1 MLADVTRHAL
11 SRICDAHQFSSYFA
25 SPSDPGIHL
34 IFDLESLPHPSYLA
48 LVIFAAYFVRGLTGF
63 GSALVAVPLLVL
75 VLPLKLAV
83 PVIVLLDYLASLSH
97 GIRHFKHIQW
107 RDLLP
112 MLPFTLLGILIA
124 LFLLKQLQPGL
135 LTDALGLFI
144 ICYAIYSLLPLPPL
158 HGSRLWSA
166 PLGTLAGLVG
176 TVFGTGGPFT
186 VIYLGLRD
194 LGKTAFRGTLAT
206 LFALDGGM
214 RLIGFSLSG
223 FYNRDNLMLVLVALP
238 IMALGLYV
246 GGHIHTNL
254 SRRSFV
260 RLVAGVLIASGCS
273 LLLKQ

>member
-1 MLADVTRHAL
+1 MFPELA
-11 SRICDAHQFSSYFA
+11 
-25 SPSDPGIHL
+25 
-34 IFDLESLPHPSYLA
+34 SLPHPGYLA
-48 LVIFAAYFVRGLTGF
+48 LVIFSAYFVRGLTGF

-75 VLPLKLAV
+75 VLPLKVSV
-83 PVIVLLDYLASLSH
+83 PVIVLLDYLASMSH
-97 GIRHFKHIQW
+97 GIRHFHHIQW

-112 MLPFTLLGILIA
+112 MIPFTLLGILFA
-124 LFLLKQLQPGL
+124 LFLLKQVEAGL
-135 LTDALGLFI
+135 LSDGLGIFI
-144 ICYAIYSLLPLPPL
+144 ICYALYSLLPLPPL
-158 HGSRLWSA
+158 HGSRGWAA

-206 LFALDGGM
+206 LFAIDGGM
-214 RLIGFSLSG
+214 RLIGFSASG
-223 FYNRDNLMLVLVALP
+223 FYNRENLTLALAALP
-238 IMALGLYV
+238 IMAAGLYI

-254 SRRSFV
+254 SRQSFV

>member
-1 MLADVTRHAL
+1 L
-11 SRICDAHQFSSYFA
+11 S
-25 SPSDPGIHL
+25 L
-34 IFDLESLPHPSYLA
+34 ELESLPQPGYLV

-97 GIRHFKHIQW
+97 GIRHFHHIQW

-112 MLPFTLLGILIA
+112 VLPFTLLGILIA
-124 LFLLKQLQPGL
+124 FFLLKHVEPGL
-135 LTDALGLFI
+135 LTDALGIFI

-158 HGSRLWSA
+158 HGSRIWAA
-166 PLGTLAGLVG
+166 PLGTLSGLVG

-186 VIYLGLRD
+186 VIYMGLRNLD
-194 LGKTAFRGTLAT
+194 KNAFRGSLAT
-206 LFALDGGM
+206 FFIMDGGM
-214 RLIGFSLSG
+214 RLIGFTASG
-223 FYNRDNLMLVLVALP
+223 FYDRENLTLVLAALP

-254 SRRSFV
+254 SRQSFV

-273 LLLKQ
+273 LLFKQ